1 MEKEKNFL
9 SKIKSFKDF
18 NMPRWDDLPEI
29 DLYMDQVISV
39 TDKLLSSLSVEDT
52 PILTPS
58 MINNYVKKQNNSSPC
73 KEKIQQRAP
82 CKVNNNL
89 HNEADN
95 GNLRDSGH
103 NDSERS
109 PLRNGTNA
117 R

>member
-58 MINNYVKKQNNSSPC
+58 MINNYVKNRIIPPPVKKNTAESTLQS
-73 KEKIQQRAP
+73 
-82 CKVNNNL
+82 
-89 HNEADN
+89 
-95 GNLRDSGH
+95 
-103 NDSERS
+103 
-109 PLRNGTNA
+109 
-117 R
+117 